1 MNVLEK
7 EALVLAPEALAQAG
21 EEPTLDEMMRR
32 DPADHTETSRERLVE
47 LLRQERPIFIK
58 AEAERKRR

>member
-1 MNVLEK
+1 MDK
-7 EALVLAPEALAQAG
+7 ADPAQAPELLEAAG
-21 EEPTLDEMMRR
+21 DCPTLDEMMRR
-32 DPADHTETSRERLVE
+32 DPADFDDTDRERLAE